1 MESAVFKALAH
12 PARRE
17 VMALLHGG
25 ARTSGELAEFFDM
38 AWPTVSRHLAVLREA
53 NLITAEKVGT
63 SIIYRANDSVLE
75 EAAALLFSLVG
86 RKLSGR
92 RKKAPALRAAKGA
105 P

>member
-17 VMALLHGG
+17 VMALLHG
-25 ARTSGELAEFFDM
+25 AAKTSGELAEAFDM

-63 SIIYRANDSVLE
+63 SVLYRANDSVLE
-75 EAAALLFSLVG
+75 EAALLLFSLVG
-86 RKLSGR
+86 RKRASR
-92 RKKAPALRAAKGA
+92 RGKSPALRTAKGT